1 MHRATLTDAELAY
14 DITGKR
20 GPLVVQLHGLTSSR
34 KRDAQIGLDLGR
46 ALRDH
51 RILRYDARGHGSS
64 TGSPEAASYTWP
76 RLAGDL
82 LALLDQLA
90 PGEPVHGVGT
100 SMGSATL
107 LHAALRA
114 PDRFASL
121 TLVVPPT
128 AWETRKAQAQRYLA
142 NADVVE
148 AHGIE
153 AFVELGAT
161 VPDPP
166 ALAGAP
172 QSLPSVEESL
182 LPSVMRGAATS
193 NLPPLQEVAELAVP
207 TLILGWADDPSHPV
221 RTAELLHAAIANSR
235 RVVARTPYGIM
246 AWPALFADHVTA
258 ADEQRRA
265 RLDDALAS

>member
-1 MHRATLTDAELAY
+1 MHRAKLTDVELAY

-51 RILRYDARGHGSS
+51 RILRYDARGHGTSGG
-64 TGSPEAASYTWP
+64 TPDAASYTWP

-82 LALLDQLA
+82 MALLDELA
-90 PGEPVHGVGT
+90 PGEAVHGVGT

-114 PDRFASL
+114 PHRFASL

-128 AWETRKAQAQRYLA
+128 AWETRKAQSERYLA
-142 NADVVE
+142 NADLVE
-148 AHGIE
+148 AHGID
-153 AFVELGAT
+153 AFVELGAA

-172 QSLPSVEESL
+172 QSLPSVAEAL

-193 NLPPLQEVAELAVP
+193 NLPPLQEVAELKVP

-221 RTAELLHAAIANSR
+221 RTAELLHASIRNSR
-235 RVVARTPYGIM
+235 RVVARTPYGVM

-258 ADEQRRA
+258 AHAQLPA
-265 RLDDALAS
+265 RMDTLAS